1 MLQPLA
7 DARALFAHADY
18 RRVWMIGGLSGIAR
32 WLEFVAIAIFAYE
45 LTHSPE
51 LVALLAVLR
60 MVPYV
65 MLGFLMGALADAIDR
80 KRLLLASLSVMAAT
94 SAAMSALAISGRA
107 TYAAAAVVVMV
118 AGAFWTTDMPVRR
131 RLLVDAVEG
140 GNVAAALGFDNA
152 TMYAT
157 RALGPLIGGATYQAL
172 GIGGIYAL
180 IAASYLVCLWLAAGL
195 RAGSEHQPSAAPARM
210 GLGFLL
216 PPRELI
222 LDRRFQVIM
231 GVTLVYNLWCW
242 PFVTMVPVIAQKD
255 FALTPA
261 LVGALSACDGLGGTL
276 GALAVGLLAGQRTLF
291 RFYYLGT
298 LSFLLLVLALSL
310 HLTVGTAI
318 GVLLLLGRGCRQL
331 LVDAVCAGLHH
342 RPARDARPRHR
353 RAVDLHRLIHA
364 RPLAHRPAVRAA
376 GLRRRHAHHGGRRHC
391 RNAGAGDP
399 VVAHARAARR
409 IVEGPGD
416 RSRGLRI
423 AYNRDRPA
431 QIEPLIQS
439 CSCFFCVSAPTRS
452 ADLLAVLED
461 HQRRHRLDVI
471 FLRHFRVLVDVELGD
486 LDLALH
492 LGRHLLQR
500 RRHGLARPAPL
511 GEEIDQHRLGRLAAL
526 PSRSSRPTRR
536 ASLPSALDQSP
547 WVMAD
552 CGGQESVGR
561 NVGRPPS
568 GVKARRVELPE
579 PLLLRRRASSSESP

>member
-1 MLQPLA
+1 LLQPLA
-7 DARALFAHADY
+7 DARVLFAHADY

-180 IAASYLVCLWLAAGL
+180 IAGSYLVCLWLAAGL
-195 RAGSEHQPSAAPARM
+195 RAGSEHQPSAAPARI

-310 HLTVGTAI
+310 HLTVGTAV
-318 GVLLLLGRGCRQL
+318 GVLLLLGVAAASFSSTQYA
-331 LVDAVCAGLHH
+331 LVYTI
-342 RPARDARPRHR
+342 ARPEMRG
-353 RAVDLHRLIHA
+353 RATGVLSIFIGSSMLGHWHTGLLFERLGS
-364 RPLAHRPAVRAA
+364 VAA
-376 GLRRRHAHHGGRRHC
+376 MRIM
-391 RNAGAGDP
+391 
-399 VVAHARAARR
+399 VAEG
-409 IVEGPGD
+409 IV
-416 RSRGLRI
+416 
-423 AYNRDRPA
+423 AM
-431 QIEPLIQS
+431 
-439 CSCFFCVSAPTRS
+439 
-452 ADLLAVLED
+452 
-461 HQRRHRLDVI
+461 
-471 FLRHFRVLVDVELGD
+471 
-486 LDLALH
+486 LALAI
-492 LGRHLLQR
+492 LWWRTRAQR
-500 RRHGLARPAPL
+500 VA
-511 GEEIDQHRLGRLAAL
+511 
-526 PSRSSRPTRR
+526 
-536 ASLPSALDQSP
+536 
-547 WVMAD
+547 
-552 CGGQESVGR
+552 
-561 NVGRPPS
+561 
-568 GVKARRVELPE
+568 
-579 PLLLRRRASSSESP
+579 